1 MSLFG
6 KYRVYVIFLCV
17 AYLVY
22 RYTRQSKVEP
32 FIVKAGHGNIVL
44 SEDDVG
50 IMLATLFNTPKLS
63 KASFVRILKDI
74 VDIDVSKDYS
84 VTSGQIIQ
92 LVKKIPALK
101 LYDAKRRRRIVHF
114 YETDPDVKKLFDDH
128 FITKTETF
136 IASSDEEVM
145 ATWRSFKKLF
155 GRRGGMNRINL
166 RNSDVKY
173 KTLTSRLPD
182 PLRTKLNKRTD
193 RLENLFKQ
201 FYKLKTGKE
210 YKKQV
215 DGDTRIIKQN
225 TDEIRTSEVKKKSI
239 VEVDLNKTSRQ
250 GNEDQ
255 IVGIKNEINE
265 LRQMVQSVVDK
276 TMEQKSNLDSS
287 SDDNIY
293 DDPESDAL
301 SKKMLTYLMKKK
313 KTVKE
318 FETFVRVMV
327 ITGREELNPL
337 VGLHAQIHK
346 GIRIIVSGNGDEDFE
361 FELEDFDEDSEPED
375 SEEEPEDSEE
385 EPEDSEEEPEDSEE
399 KPEDSEEKPEDSEE
413 EPEAFQG
420 WK

>member
-182 PLRTKLNKRTD
+182 PLRTNLNKRTD

-239 VEVDLNKTSRQ
+239 VEVDLNKTARQ
-250 GNEDQ
+250 GNEDK
-255 IVGIKNEINE
+255 IVGMQNEIND
-265 LRQMVQSVVDK
+265 LRRMVQSVVDK

-293 DDPESDAL
+293 DDPASDAL

-361 FELEDFDEDSEPED
+361 FELEDFDEDSEPE
-375 SEEEPEDSEE
+375 EPEDSEE
-385 EPEDSEEEPEDSEE
+385 EPEDSEEEPKDSEE
-399 KPEDSEEKPEDSEE
+399 GPDEEKPEDSEE